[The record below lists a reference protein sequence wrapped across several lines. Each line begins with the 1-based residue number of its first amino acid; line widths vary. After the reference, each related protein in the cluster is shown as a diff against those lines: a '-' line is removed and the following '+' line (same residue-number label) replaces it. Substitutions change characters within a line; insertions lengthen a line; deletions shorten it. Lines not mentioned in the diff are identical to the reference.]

1 MKALAF
7 TDIEITDIEGSLI
20 EGRAANFI
28 FYWNLPGKGIESVKN
43 PSPAWLTEFVSQDK
57 PYELNDVRAWTT
69 AWYIAV
75 AKEAQP
81 KIMEAF
87 AHRSVLTKSDIA
99 DIIADVV
106 KQYDPTMAK
115 SACFMVDNYL
125 QHMDIPAEEAL
136 VLNGTIVRRN
146 EK

>member
-7 TDIEITDIEGSLI
+7 TDIEMFMKEGN
-20 EGRAANFI
+20 EVNFV
-28 FYWNLPGKGIESVKN
+28 FYWTIPGKGIERIEN
-43 PSPAWLTEFVSQDK
+43 PSPAWLTDFVSQDK
-57 PYELNDVRAWTT
+57 PYELNDGRAWMT
-69 AWYIAV
+69 AWYISI

-81 KIMEAF
+81 KIMEVF

-106 KQYDPTMAK
+106 KQYDPTLAK
-115 SACFMVDNYL
+115 STCFMVDNYL

>member
-7 TDIEITDIEGSLI
+7 TDIEMFMKEDKEVS
-20 EGRAANFI
+20 FV
-28 FYWNLPGKGIESVKN
+28 FYWTIPGKGIDRIEN

-57 PYELNDVRAWTT
+57 PYELNDGRAWTT

-81 KIMEAF
+81 KIMETF

-106 KQYDPTMAK
+106 KQYDPTLAK
-115 SACFMVDNYL
+115 STCFMVDNYL

>member
-7 TDIEITDIEGSLI
+7 TDIEMFMKEGN
-20 EGRAANFI
+20 EVNFV
-28 FYWNLPGKGIESVKN
+28 FYWTIPGKGIERIEN

-57 PYELNDVRAWTT
+57 PYELNDGRAWMT
-69 AWYIAV
+69 AWYIAI

-87 AHRSVLTKSDIA
+87 ANRSVLTKMDIS
-99 DIIADVV
+99 DIIAEVV
-106 KQYDPTMAK
+106 KQYDPMLAK
-115 SACFMVDNYL
+115 STCFVVDNYL
-125 QHMDIPAEEAL
+125 QYMDIPAEEAL